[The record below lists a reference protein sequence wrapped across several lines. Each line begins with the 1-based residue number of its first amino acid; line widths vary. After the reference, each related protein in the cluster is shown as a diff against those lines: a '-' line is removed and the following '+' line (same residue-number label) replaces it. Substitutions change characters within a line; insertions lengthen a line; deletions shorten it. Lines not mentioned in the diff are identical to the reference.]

1 MKMKFKL
8 IEKKGCQGFN
18 WINVLCLSLF

>member
-18 WINVLCLSLF
+18 WVGVLCLSLF